1 MTGPTNDDVI
11 VLGEG
16 VEAGGHGDNESNTG
30 QKLFHVE
37 QKGISESV
45 SKVGQMGNRMVE
57 MANRE
62 GELAEKKGSKKA
74 KELPKKVVGMGEREM

>member
-1 MTGPTNDDVI
+1 
-11 VLGEG
+11 
-16 VEAGGHGDNESNTG
+16 
-30 QKLFHVE
+30 
-37 QKGISESV
+37 
-45 SKVGQMGNRMVE
+45 